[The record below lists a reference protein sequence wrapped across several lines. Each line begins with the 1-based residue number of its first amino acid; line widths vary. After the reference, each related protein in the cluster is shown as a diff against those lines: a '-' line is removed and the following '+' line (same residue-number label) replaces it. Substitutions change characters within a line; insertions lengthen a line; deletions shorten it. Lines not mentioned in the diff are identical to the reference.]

1 MLETFFTDED
11 IKDIYD
17 ELVIY
22 SIKKY
27 EENKNM
33 IESLD
38 KESQKKFQKQYKI
51 ALLAMKEREINPETL
66 KNRNIQTL
74 KASLDNYQ
82 QIYHTILKL
91 NQPTTNEIA
100 LQMKEILLSTLS
112 IPKNESEKASLLFDF
127 TTNYFK
133 YSYDCYKYC
142 NQIPFVSEYD
152 FDFKDNIVYIVLGIV
167 LIISLI
173 LLVYGIVSKNSQSKV
188 PVTPPASMKPE
199 MKITVEDYKLT
210 VPAGLDY
217 QIEGKS
223 VFISDDEKYNF
234 SFRINKGDYDNY
246 SKNMDTLSEEL
257 KKSNYNIKSAEKKT
271 IGEDELL
278 VYTISLDSDIKYL
291 YLTKY
296 NSEKISMGV
305 ISIHNKTNI
314 DEICKVILKVTKSV
328 KYDNESE
335 DKSSE
340 TVNSDTAFKETSS
353 IVNGVK
359 NLLF

>member
-1 MLETFFTDED
+1 MQCPNCGCDLKPGAKFCFNCGFYLDNGEDEKKEDTTSDKLDD
-11 IKDIYD
+11 IPDD
-17 ELVIY
+17 
-22 SIKKY
+22 SIDFSEDDSSFNTSKK
-27 EENKNM
+27 
-33 IESLD
+33 
-38 KESQKKFQKQYKI
+38 QKK
-51 ALLAMKEREINPETL
+51 A
-66 KNRNIQTL
+66 
-74 KASLDNYQ
+74 
-82 QIYHTILKL
+82 
-91 NQPTTNEIA
+91 
-100 LQMKEILLSTLS
+100 
-112 IPKNESEKASLLFDF
+112 
-127 TTNYFK
+127 
-133 YSYDCYKYC
+133 
-142 NQIPFVSEYD
+142 

-188 PVTPPASMKPE
+188 PVTPPDSMKPE

-305 ISIHNKTNI
+305 ISIHNRTNI
-314 DEICKVILKVTKSV
+314 DEICNVILKVTKSV
-328 KYDNESE
+328 KYENESE

-340 TVNSDTAFKETSS
+340 TVDSDTALKETSS

>member
-1 MLETFFTDED
+1 MQCPNCGCDLKPGAKFCFNCGFYLDNGEEEKKED
-11 IKDIYD
+11 TASDKLDDIPD
-17 ELVIY
+17 D
-22 SIKKY
+22 SIDFSEDDSSVDTPKK
-27 EENKNM
+27 
-33 IESLD
+33 
-38 KESQKKFQKQYKI
+38 QKK
-51 ALLAMKEREINPETL
+51 A
-66 KNRNIQTL
+66 
-74 KASLDNYQ
+74 
-82 QIYHTILKL
+82 
-91 NQPTTNEIA
+91 
-100 LQMKEILLSTLS
+100 
-112 IPKNESEKASLLFDF
+112 
-127 TTNYFK
+127 
-133 YSYDCYKYC
+133 
-142 NQIPFVSEYD
+142 

-188 PVTPPASMKPE
+188 PVTPPASTKPE

-234 SFRINKGDYDNY
+234 SYRINKGDYDNY

-340 TVNSDTAFKETSS
+340 TVNSDTTFKETSS

>member
-1 MLETFFTDED
+1 MQCPNCGCDLKPGAKFCFNCGFYLDNGEDEKKEDTTSDKLDD
-11 IKDIYD
+11 IPDD
-17 ELVIY
+17 
-22 SIKKY
+22 SIDFSEDDSSFNTSKK
-27 EENKNM
+27 
-33 IESLD
+33 
-38 KESQKKFQKQYKI
+38 QKK
-51 ALLAMKEREINPETL
+51 A
-66 KNRNIQTL
+66 
-74 KASLDNYQ
+74 
-82 QIYHTILKL
+82 
-91 NQPTTNEIA
+91 
-100 LQMKEILLSTLS
+100 
-112 IPKNESEKASLLFDF
+112 
-127 TTNYFK
+127 
-133 YSYDCYKYC
+133 
-142 NQIPFVSEYD
+142 

-188 PVTPPASMKPE
+188 PVTPPDSMKPE

-234 SFRINKGDYDNY
+234 SFRINKGDYNNY

-271 IGEDELL
+271 IAEDELL

-340 TVNSDTAFKETSS
+340 TVDSDTALKETSS